1 VRRPAAGEPWRVA
14 FVGREVVFGACAQRV
29 ATRAVEPVFIDH
41 RPRGDAGGMLEAVRA
56 ARPHAVVVFRP
67 ESVPPRLFAGLDA
80 LVLGWV
86 TEDDAPPAPGT
97 FDRLVGPRGWRSLP
111 LPVDDAVFAEVR
123 PIARPPRVLFLG
135 ESSEHREQW
144 LVGSK
149 HRFDLMHAAFGVHGE
164 RLLEL
169 FARTDIGVNL
179 HMDEGGSGFDHRVAL
194 HLAAGHLLL
203 SEPLSPLY
211 GLEPGI
217 DFLEMRAPSDVET
230 AIAELMDG
238 EPAVLP
244 VQVRGRH
251 KAEQFRASTVYLR
264 LISDLADDVET
275 FGTEREA

>member
-14 FVGREVVFGACAQRV
+14 FVGREVVFGACAQR
-29 ATRAVEPVFIDH
+29 APTRALAPVFVDH
-41 RPRGDAGGMLEAVRA
+41 RPRGDAHGMLEAVRA

-67 ESVPPRLFAGLDA
+67 ESVPPGLFAGLDA

-86 TEDDAPPAPGT
+86 TEADAVPPRT
-97 FDRLVGPRGWRSLP
+97 FDRLIGPGGWRTLP
-111 LPVDDAVFAEVR
+111 LPVDDAVFADPR

-135 ESSEHREQW
+135 ESSEHRERW
-144 LVGSK
+144 LVSSK
-149 HRFDLMHAAFGVHGE
+149 HRFDLVHAAFGVHGD

-179 HMDEGGSGFDHRVAL
+179 HMDEGDAGFDHRVAL

-217 DFLEMRAPSDVET
+217 DFLEMRAPSDVES
-230 AIAELMDG
+230 AIAEFVAGD
-238 EPAVLP
+238 PAIVP
-244 VQVRGRH
+244 AQVRGRH
-251 KAEQFRASTVYLR
+251 KAEQFRASTVYPR
-264 LISDLADDVET
+264 LIRDLADDVET
-275 FGTEREA
+275 FGTDRA

>member
-1 VRRPAAGEPWRVA
+1 MRRPAAGEPWRVA
-14 FVGREVVFGACAQRV
+14 FVGREVVFGACALRA
-29 ATRAVEPVFIDH
+29 ATRVVEPFFIDH
-41 RPRGDAGGMLEAVRA
+41 RPRGDAAGMLEAVRA

-67 ESVPPRLFAGLDA
+67 DSVPEGLFAGLDA

-86 TEDDAPPAPGT
+86 TEEVAVPPRT
-97 FDRLVGPRGWRSLP
+97 FDRLVGPGGWRSLP
-111 LPVDDAVFAEVR
+111 LPVDDAVFGDPQ

-135 ESSEHREQW
+135 ESSEHREEW

-149 HRFDLMHAAFGVHGE
+149 HRFDLMHAAFGVYGD

-169 FARTDIGVNL
+169 FARVDVGVNL
-179 HMDEGGSGFDHRVAL
+179 HMDEGDSGFDHRVAL

-230 AIAELMDG
+230 AISELLDG

-251 KAEQFRASTVYLR
+251 KAEQFRASTVYPR
-264 LISDLADDVET
+264 LIGDLADDVET
-275 FGTEREA
+275 FGSDRG